1 MAKALPVN
9 NTEGKVVILNRGP
22 ALMANMLVS
31 ILKESGIGASMISPN
46 IEEIRKENDEA
57 DVYIIF
63 AGEGMSTK
71 QEEMVFLKDL
81 CFSENKPIFILG
93 YKKEIE
99 DLEEI
104 IPKKMVMKEF
114 LRPADFKNISL
125 YLTSVINTSVA
136 HKERKHLLLVDDDA
150 TFLQTLQSWFGEMY
164 EVTATISGMQAI
176 TWLATHRPDLILLDY
191 DMPITPGP
199 QVLEMIRSE
208 SKVDSIPVIFLTGKD
223 DQESVMKVLALKPDG
238 YLLKNMERGRLLAAV
253 DDFFEKQKFKKLHE
267 SNVL

>member
-125 YLTSVINTSVA
+125 YLASVINTSVA

-208 SKVDSIPVIFLTGKD
+208 NNSANIPVIFLTGRD
-223 DQESVMKVLALKPDG
+223 DRESVEKVMALRPDG
-238 YLLKNMERGRLLAAV
+238 YLLKSLPRAEIMASIEN
-253 DDFFEKQKFKKLHE
+253 FFNKTKWENLYKG
-267 SNVL
+267 

>member
-208 SKVDSIPVIFLTGKD
+208 NNSANIPVIFLTGRD
-223 DQESVMKVLALKPDG
+223 DRESVEKVMALRPDG
-238 YLLKNMERGRLLAAV
+238 YLLKSLPRTEIMASIEN
-253 DDFFEKQKFKKLHE
+253 FFNKTKWENLYKG
-267 SNVL
+267 

>member
-1 MAKALPVN
+1 MAKALSVN

-46 IEEIRKENDEA
+46 IEEIRQENDEA

-208 SKVDSIPVIFLTGKD
+208 NNSANIPVIFLTGRD
-223 DQESVMKVLALKPDG
+223 DRESVEKVMALRPDG
-238 YLLKNMERGRLLAAV
+238 YLLKSLPRAEIMASIEN
-253 DDFFEKQKFKKLHE
+253 FFNKTKWENLYKG
-267 SNVL
+267 